1 MLSHMVRLGV
11 AAGAAIV
18 FATAGA
24 PPALAADCAE
34 LAKLKIDE
42 TDFLSAT
49 IVPRKAP
56 LPEYCRVLGYVRPA
70 VHFEIRLP
78 TKDWNG
84 KFFMAGCGGFCGK
97 LDSDNMDLTNGS
109 NVGLM
114 RNYATVSMDSGHW
127 GATLADGRWAYTT
140 TWLSSTGANARSP

>member
-70 VHFEIRLP
+70 VHFEFGFLP
-78 TKDWNG
+78 RTGTASSSWPAAVA
-84 KFFMAGCGGFCGK
+84 FAG
-97 LDSDNMDLTNGS
+97 SWT
-109 NVGLM
+109 
-114 RNYATVSMDSGHW
+114 A
-127 GATLADGRWAYTT
+127 T
-140 TWLSSTGANARSP
+140 TWI